1 MKTKLTVLFL
11 LLSISLRA
19 QVGIGTTTPD
29 ASAQLEVK
37 STSKGLLIP
46 RVALQSTTD
55 VTTIAA
61 PATGLLVYNTA
72 AHNDV
77 LTGFYYWEGS
87 WKPLL
92 AAASGGTAWALNG
105 NIAASGNFLGTTNF
119 NPLNIKVNNTL
130 AGKIHP
136 NGGITLGMNA
146 AAHDSNSLA
155 IGTGA
160 TATANVEAVAI
171 GPSSIAGAYR
181 ATALGYGA
189 NASANNTLAAGYNAS
204 ASAYQSMA
212 LGMNASASQNNA
224 TAVGYGA
231 GASAYQATALGTEA
245 SASGQSATAI
255 GFQATATQ
263 ANSIILGSAA
273 NASNKVGIG
282 TNTPDERL
290 HVNGNFKL
298 TDGTQANGYILV
310 SDANGKASWQNPN
323 SNKAYAAQYYNG
335 TGQTMNQS
343 NNIALGTALTAK
355 NATNDADG
363 ITVQK
368 AGTYRVTYSVTLSK
382 SGGSSVDAGFQLYKD
397 YATAIPG
404 SYCAIRVANNNIV
417 SVEKTTLVTLNAYQK
432 ISIRPTVTDSNT
444 TYVQGAESL
453 TVELME

>member
-1 MKTKLTVLFL
+1 MKTKLTALFFL
-11 LLSISLRA
+11 LFISLRA

-29 ASAQLEVK
+29 TSALLEVQ

-72 AHNDV
+72 AQNDV

-136 NGGITLGMNA
+136 NGGISLGMNA

-212 LGMNASASQNNA
+212 LGMNASATQNNG

-290 HVNGNFKL
+290 HVNGSFKL
-298 TDGTQANGYILV
+298 TDGTQANGHILV

-343 NNIALGTALTAK
+343 NNIVLGTALTAK

-368 AGTYRVTYSVTLSK
+368 AGTYRVTYSVALSK
-382 SGGSSVDAGFQLYKD
+382 SGGSPVDAGFQLYKD

-404 SYCAIRVANNNIV
+404 SYCAIRVANNSIV
-417 SVEKTTLVTLNAYQK
+417 SVEKTTVVTLNAYQK

>member
-29 ASAQLEVK
+29 TSALLEVQ

-263 ANSIILGSAA
+263 ANSIVLGSAT

-290 HVNGNFKL
+290 HVNGSFKL

-382 SGGSSVDAGFQLYKD
+382 SGGSPVDAGFQLYKD

-404 SYCAIRVANNNIV
+404 SYCAIRVANNSIV
-417 SVEKTTLVTLNAYQK
+417 SVEKTTVVTLNAYQK
-432 ISIRPTVTDSNT
+432 ISIRPTVTDNNT

-453 TVELME
+453 TVELIE

>member
-1 MKTKLTVLFL
+1 MKTKITILFFL
-11 LLSISLRA
+11 FTISLRA

-29 ASAQLEVK
+29 TSALLEVQ

-46 RVALQSTTD
+46 RVTLQSTTD
-55 VTTIAA
+55 VTTIAS

-72 AHNDV
+72 THNDV
-77 LTGFYYWEGS
+77 LPGFYYWEGS

-92 AAASGGTAWALNG
+92 ASPSGGTAWALNG

-136 NGGITLGMNA
+136 NGGIALGMNA
-146 AAHDSNSLA
+146 AANDSNSLA

-171 GPSSIAGAYR
+171 GPSSTAGAYR

-189 NASANNTLAAGYNAS
+189 TASENNTLAAGYSAS
-204 ASAYQSMA
+204 ASAHQSMA
-212 LGMNASASQNNA
+212 LGMNASATQNNT

-255 GFQATATQ
+255 GYKATATQ
-263 ANSIILGSAA
+263 ANSIILGSAT
-273 NASNKVGIG
+273 NTSNKVGIG

-290 HVNGNFKL
+290 HVNGSFKL
-298 TDGTQANGYILV
+298 TDGTQANGYVLV

-335 TGQTMNQS
+335 TGQTMNLS

-355 NATNDADG
+355 NATNDTDG
-363 ITVQK
+363 ITVLK
-368 AGTYRVTYSVTLSK
+368 TGTYRVTYSVTLSK

-397 YATAIPG
+397 YSTAISG
-404 SYCAIRVANNNIV
+404 SYSAIRVANNSIV

-432 ISIRPTVTDSNT
+432 VSIRPTVTDSNT

-453 TVELME
+453 IVELIE

>member
-11 LLSISLRA
+11 LLSINLRA

-130 AGKIHP
+130 SGKIHP

-212 LGMNASASQNNA
+212 LGMNASATQNNA

>member
-1 MKTKLTVLFL
+1 MKTKLTALFFL
-11 LLSISLRA
+11 LFISLRA

-29 ASAQLEVK
+29 TSALLEVQ

-72 AHNDV
+72 AQNDV

-92 AAASGGTAWALNG
+92 AAAYGGTAWALNG

-136 NGGITLGMNA
+136 NGGISLGMNA
-146 AAHDSNSLA
+146 TAHDSNSLA

-212 LGMNASASQNNA
+212 LGMNASATQNNG

-290 HVNGNFKL
+290 HVNGSFKL
-298 TDGTQANGYILV
+298 TDGTQANGHILV

-343 NNIALGTALTAK
+343 NNIVLGTALTAK

-368 AGTYRVTYSVTLSK
+368 AGTYRVTYSVALSK
-382 SGGSSVDAGFQLYKD
+382 SGGSPVDAGFQLYKD

-404 SYCAIRVANNNIV
+404 SYCAIRVANNSIV
-417 SVEKTTLVTLNAYQK
+417 SVEKTTVVTLNAYQK

>member
-72 AHNDV
+72 AQNDV

-212 LGMNASASQNNA
+212 LGMNASATQNNA

-263 ANSIILGSAA
+263 ANSIILGSAV

>member
-212 LGMNASASQNNA
+212 LGMNASATQNNA

-263 ANSIILGSAA
+263 ANSIILGSAV

>member
-29 ASAQLEVK
+29 ASALLEVK

-189 NASANNTLAAGYNAS
+189 NASANNTLAVGYNAS

-212 LGMNASASQNNA
+212 LGMNASASQNNT

-263 ANSIILGSAA
+263 ANSIVLGSAT

-290 HVNGNFKL
+290 HVNGSFKL

>member
-212 LGMNASASQNNA
+212 LGMNASATQNNA

-263 ANSIILGSAA
+263 ANSIILGSAS
-273 NASNKVGIG
+273 NAANKVGIG

-290 HVNGNFKL
+290 HVNGSFKL